1 MYKIAVNQGR
11 WFNSQILKKSIL
23 VNEQNR
29 DLIQVIKNNLL
40 N

>member
-11 WFNSQILKKSIL
+11 WFNSQILKKSNL